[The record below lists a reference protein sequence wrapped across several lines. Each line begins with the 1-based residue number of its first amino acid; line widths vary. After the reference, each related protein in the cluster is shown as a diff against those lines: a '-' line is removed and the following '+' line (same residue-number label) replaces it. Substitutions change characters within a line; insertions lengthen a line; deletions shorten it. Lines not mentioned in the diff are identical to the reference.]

1 MKQDEMKKLTDSI
14 QEKIGKDASA
24 LIADDL
30 GILITD
36 NAQMNTNIE
45 NRESEIDKLKQDKE
59 NLITTNGNL
68 LQQIGMGEEQPLH
81 KKETIEEKP
90 KVFSFK
96 TAFDDK
102 GRFKK

>member
-1 MKQDEMKKLTDSI
+1 MKQDDMKKLTDSI
-14 QEKIGKDASA
+14 QEKIGKEASG

-30 GILITD
+30 GTLITD
-36 NAQMNTNIE
+36 NAQMNSTLDNRNLEIE
-45 NRESEIDKLKQDKE
+45 KLKQDKE

-68 LQQIGMGEEQPLH
+68 LQQIGMGEEIPR
-81 KKETIEEKP
+81 KVKEKTEEKP

-96 TAFDDK
+96 TAFDEK